1 MTTTKTP
8 IMTQSACSPLLISH
22 ALYSTVP
29 IPNQCTLLLI
39 RDAVTGLLL
48 IGSAALAWRTANVH
62 NAEFATFLFVLCL
75 MASLLWSELLA
86 LAVVNYAVYQVIAA
100 TAYACAWIFENR
112 EKSFPR
118 STSIRQ
124 NDPANIRIRP

>member
-1 MTTTKTP
+1 
-8 IMTQSACSPLLISH
+8 MTQSVCSPLLISH

-29 IPNQCTLLLI
+29 AANQCTLLLI

-100 TAYACAWIFENR
+100 TAYACAWIFDKKSAENR

-124 NDPANIRIRP
+124 NDPANIRIQL